1 MKYFICKFQK
11 VFLLS
16 LCALLILDVSANAQS
31 SCISFEAPLSGA
43 VFSTPSCTV
52 ALRVDCENVTK
63 VELSARYFQEGND
76 SALIVSLGTITR
88 PPYKLIWN
96 THNLPNQLFTGIGIL
111 AEATLANKEIQIAR
125 QEGIFFTHNPV
136 KRKTIPV
143 RYSVNSS
150 DTKFAEEYV
159 QKFSID
165 DNKISAEADFSWN
178 EKGLNI
184 NVSVKDPAFYST
196 RPGSQLA
203 EAGIEIM
210 IDPARRKGAHPADST
225 LFFIVPLQGAP
236 YKINYL
242 AQISGGTFKLQA
254 QSSKINFNYRTE
266 LREFKGY
273 DISLTIPRE
282 IFGKTL
288 PDTIGANIILR
299 LQDEDG
305 TVHKASLAGGNTN
318 EMYSPISWADCVN
331 LQKPLLMNSYIQW
344 FMFFFAGLI
353 LSLIVYLIVSKIRK
367 PQHLSNFERSEEEQR
382 LFEQVKEIIDQDFV
396 KKDLNIDHVAQ
407 KCGLEAP
414 KLNTL
419 VKRSTGFTFQNYLL
433 YCRTEVAKE
442 RLRSS
447 RSSEKTIADLCGFE
461 SAVEMEK
468 CFAKFHHTSPYKF
481 RMDQQVA

>member
-11 VFLLS
+11 VFLVS
-16 LCALLILDVSANAQS
+16 LFTAFIFDVSLNAQT
-31 SCISFEAPLSGA
+31 SCITFESPLSGT

-52 ALRVDCENVTK
+52 ALRADCANIRK
-63 VELSARYFQEGND
+63 VEFTARYFQAGTD
-76 SALIVSLGTITR
+76 SAIIVPLGTITR

-111 AEATLANKEIQIAR
+111 AEATLANNEIQIAR

-136 KRKTIPV
+136 KRQTIPV
-143 RYSVNSS
+143 RYSANSAEAKAS
-150 DTKFAEEYV
+150 EENTK
-159 QKFSID
+159 KFVID
-165 DNKISAEADFSWN
+165 DSKISATANFSWN
-178 EKGLNI
+178 ERGFNV

-196 RPGSQLA
+196 RPGKQLN
-203 EAGIEIM
+203 EAGIEVM

-242 AQISGGTFKLQA
+242 AQISAGTFRLNTKT
-254 QSSKINFNYRTE
+254 SKVDYSYKTE

-273 DISLTIPRE
+273 DISFTIPRE
-282 IFGKTL
+282 AFGRAL
-288 PDTIGANIILR
+288 PDTIGANIALR
-299 LQDEDG
+299 LQDEEG
-305 TVHKASLAGGNTN
+305 TVHKVSLVGGSVF
-318 EMYSPISWADCVN
+318 EMYSPIFWADCVK
-331 LQKPLLMNSYIQW
+331 LKKPFLMNASVQW
-344 FMFFFAGLI
+344 FMFFFAGLV
-353 LSLIVYLIVSKIRK
+353 LSFTAYLIISKIRR
-367 PQHLSNFERSEEEQR
+367 PQHLSNFERSEEEKR
-382 LFEQVKEIIDQDFV
+382 IFDQVKEIIDQDFV
-396 KKDLNIDHVAQ
+396 KKDLSLDQVAQ
-407 KCGLEAP
+407 KCAIDAQ

-419 VKRSTGFTFQNYLL
+419 IKRSTGFTFQNYLL

-447 RSSEKTIADLCGFE
+447 RSSEKTIADLCGFG

-468 CFAKFHHTSPYKF
+468 CFTKFHHTTPYKF